1 MSGRRIFRALLRM
14 LPFDFRA
21 DYGRE
26 LERTFQE
33 QQREAAGATGR
44 ARVWA
49 ENISALVA
57 IGPRE
62 HFAQFVQDVRYGV
75 RGMRRNPGYVSVAVL
90 TLALGTGVNTTI
102 FSIVHAVLLQ
112 PLPYDQPQRLVSVM
126 NRWDGQSRAGLSDP
140 EYLDYFERSQLI
152 DIVALSPSSASI
164 VGGTGDPA
172 RVPAVFATANLFTVL
187 GRQPAHGRGFVPDDG
202 RRGSTSVVISDRLWR
217 SRFGGDPAAVG
228 QSLNVNGVARTVIGI
243 LPPGFVTPVDIQ
255 GSTAVDVIAPASFD
269 AAAPRVKRGGHYL
282 TGIGRLGDGAT
293 VEAAAA
299 EMHGIVESL
308 IRQYPEEHNQ
318 GNFGVAVEPLSE
330 VLLGDT
336 RPVLW
341 MLGGAVALV
350 LVLACANVANLMLAR
365 GEARRREIT
374 VRAALGA
381 SRFRMA
387 RQFVTEALVLSILA
401 TGLGLLVAQ
410 WSFTLVV
417 SAGPV
422 SLPRLADASLSMPVL
437 FFAAALAVFTTL
449 LFGVLPAIQLSAAD
463 AGEALK
469 DGARGGSAAGR
480 AHVRRALVVC
490 QVAVA
495 VVLLV
500 GAGLLLKSFAR
511 LLSVPSGMDASRVL
525 TARVS
530 VPPARYPGLSEVSG
544 FFSRV
549 LDRTRSLPGVEVA
562 GASTGLPLAL
572 VSGDWGFDIEGRPR
586 VNGRRPGRADWYVV
600 TPGYFEA
607 LRIRLVAGRAPAESD
622 IEGASPVIFLNESAA
637 STLFPQGDAIGKRV
651 RLSNTTGAEQ
661 PWRTV
666 AGIVGDVRARG
677 LDQQMRTEMF
687 IPYRQFQHYLAGNQA
702 RAMTLVVRTSGQP
715 EQLISALRGEL
726 RTIDPSI
733 PLSDPRSME
742 SVLSASVADRRL
754 SLSLVG
760 AFALLAIVLA
770 TVGVYGV
777 VSYDAL
783 QRTREIGIR
792 MALGASRQSV
802 MAVMFGRGVRLVA
815 AGAAIGLVA
824 AGLLTR
830 GFSKLL
836 FEVSPWDVVV
846 FTSVAALLVTV
857 GALATFLP
865 ARRATRID
873 PLRALRVD

>member
-1 MSGRRIFRALLRM
+1 MIGRRIFRALLRI

-26 LERTFQE
+26 IERTFQE
-33 QQREAAGATGR
+33 QQREAAGPSGR

-62 HFAQFVQDVRYGV
+62 HAAQFAQDVRYAV
-75 RGMRRNPGYVSVAVL
+75 RGMRRNPGVVLVAIL
-90 TLALGTGVNTTI
+90 TLALGTGVNTAI
-102 FSIVHAVLLQ
+102 FSIVHTVLLE
-112 PLPYDQPQRLVSVM
+112 PLPYQEPAGLVSVM
-126 NRWDGQSRAGLSDP
+126 NRWDGQTRAGLSDP
-140 EYLDYFERSQLI
+140 EYLDYAERSQLL
-152 DIVALSPSSASI
+152 DIAAMSPSYAAI
-164 VGGTGDPA
+164 FGGSGDPA

-187 GRQPAHGRGFVPDDG
+187 GRQPAHGRGFVAADG
-202 RRGSTSVVISDRLWR
+202 ARGSTSVVISDRLWR
-217 SRFGGDPAAVG
+217 SRFGGNLSTVG
-228 QSLNVNGVARTVIGI
+228 QSLNVNGVARTVVGI
-243 LPPGFVTPVDIQ
+243 LPPDFVTPVDIQ
-255 GSTAVDVIAPASFD
+255 GGTAVDVIAPAAFD

-282 TGIGRLGDGAT
+282 TGVGRLRAGAT
-293 VEAAAA
+293 VQSAAA
-299 EMHGIVESL
+299 EMDGIIEAL
-308 IRQYPEEHNQ
+308 IKQYPEEHNQ
-318 GNFGVAVEPLSE
+318 GHFGVAVEPLSE

-350 LVLACANVANLMLAR
+350 LLLACANVANLMLAR
-365 GEARRREIT
+365 GESRRREIT

-387 RQFVTEALVLSILA
+387 RQLVTEALVLSTFA
-401 TGLGLLVAQ
+401 TGLGLLVAR
-410 WSFTLVV
+410 WSYALVV
-417 SAGPV
+417 AAGPV
-422 SLPRLADASLSMPVL
+422 SLPRLAGASLSMPVL
-437 FFAAALAVFTTL
+437 LFAAGLAMFTTL
-449 LFGVLPAIQLSAAD
+449 LFGVLPAVQLSAPD

-469 DGARGGSAAGR
+469 DGARGGSATGR

-495 VVLLV
+495 VVLVV

-511 LLSVPSGMDASRVL
+511 VLSVPSGLDAGNVL

-530 VPPARYPGLSEVSG
+530 VPVSRYPGLPEVSG
-544 FFSRV
+544 FFTRIV
-549 LDRTRSLPGVEVA
+549 ERTRSLPGVEAA
-562 GASTGLPLAL
+562 GASTGLPLAV

-600 TPGYFEA
+600 TPGYFET
-607 LRIRLVAGRAPAESD
+607 LRIRLVSGRGPEESD
-622 IEGASPVIFLNESAA
+622 SEVAPLVIFLNESAA
-637 STLFPQGDAIGKRV
+637 RTLFPQGDAIGKRI

-661 PWRTV
+661 PWRTI

-677 LDQQMRTEMF
+677 LDEQMRTEMF
-687 IPYRQFQHYLAGNQA
+687 IPYRQFQHFSAGTQA
-702 RAMTLVVRTSGQP
+702 RAMTLVVRTTGAP
-715 EQLISALRGEL
+715 EQLTSALRGEL
-726 RTIDPSI
+726 RAIDPLI
-733 PLSDPRSME
+733 PLADPRSME
-742 SVLSASVADRRL
+742 TVLSASVADRRL

-760 AFALLAIVLA
+760 AFAVLALVLA

-802 MAVMFGRGVRLVA
+802 MSLMFGRGVRLVA
-815 AGAAIGLVA
+815 AGAAVGLVA

-830 GFSKLL
+830 GFSRLL
-836 FEVSPWDVVV
+836 FEVSPLDMAV
-846 FTSVAALLVTV
+846 FAAVGALLVAV
-857 GALATFLP
+857 GALATFVP
-865 ARRATRID
+865 ARRATRVD
-873 PLRALRVD
+873 PLSALRTE